1 MECCLAREMT
11 LEVTEVNFVQKIWIW
26 SILNGGHLGFAVQT
40 LCPKYKM
47 ATWVKN
53 VPYGT

>member
-11 LEVTEVNFVQKIWIW
+11 LEVTEVNFVQKIWICN
-26 SILNGGHLGFAVQT
+26 ILNGGHLGFAVQT

-47 ATWVKN
+47 AT
-53 VPYGT
+53 